1 VSVDPQ
7 NLRFF
12 ADESVLGLGKTLA
25 IARRDLVHPGHPIIP
40 DVPTGALD
48 TVWIPEVAARGL
60 VVFARDRRIR
70 TKPAE
75 LEALRNAGLR
85 VFWIAG
91 KKDLTTWGYLIR
103 LVRRWDE
110 IEAMLATRG
119 PGPWFVAVNETNLK
133 EIPLP

>member
-1 VSVDPQ
+1 VAVDPE

-12 ADESVLGLGKTLA
+12 ADESVLGLGKALA

-40 DVPTGALD
+40 EVPTGALD
-48 TVWIPEVAARGL
+48 TVWIPQVAARSL
-60 VVFARDRRIR
+60 VVIARDRRIK

-75 LEALRNAGLR
+75 LQALKEAGLR

-91 KKDLTTWGYLIR
+91 KRDLTTWGYLTR

-110 IEAMLATRG
+110 IERMLASRG
-119 PGPWFVAVNETNLK
+119 PGPWFVAVNESSLK